1 MKKIRILHVLSAL
14 DAGGV
19 ETMLYQ
25 YYTHLDTQRV
35 QFDFIVHSEMIG
47 RLESAFSD
55 MGSAIYHVTPKRES
69 LFQNTRDIAKV
80 LRQGKYDAVHVH
92 QGVSSLNTLAL
103 AQRYGVPVK
112 IVHNHGVKTSGG
124 LKGVFFRLL
133 RELCCR
139 YADWYFACSDEAGE
153 NMFGRRWKTDP
164 HCCLM
169 KNAEELDCFV
179 FDATVRQNLRDA
191 AGLGNGDLLLLHAGR
206 MDEAKNQRFLLDVL
220 AAIQKKE
227 PKARLVLAGDGP
239 LKELLMK
246 KAAEKGLENSI
257 CFLGVVKNLNEW
269 YMAADVFVFPSK
281 HEGLGMVAVE
291 AQISG
296 LPVLCSTGV
305 PRSVAL
311 TKNVRF
317 LPLKAGALAF
327 AGAVLELR
335 ALPRSSGYA
344 AVKAAG
350 YDIQTSSREYQD
362 WIDYNIGV

>member
-1 MKKIRILHVLSAL
+1 M
-14 DAGGV
+14 
-19 ETMLYQ
+19 
-25 YYTHLDTQRV
+25 
-35 QFDFIVHSEMIG
+35 
-47 RLESAFSD
+47 
-55 MGSAIYHVTPKRES
+55 
-69 LFQNTRDIAKV
+69 
-80 LRQGKYDAVHVH
+80 HVH

-296 LPVLCSTGV
+296 LP
-305 PRSVAL
+305 R
-311 TKNVRF
+311 
-317 LPLKAGALAF
+317 
-327 AGAVLELR
+327 AVLDRRAALR
-335 ALPRSSGYA
+335 RLDKECPVFTLESGRVGLCRRGFGVA
-344 AVKAAG
+344 SASTQQWICGGK
-350 YDIQTSSREYQD
+350 SRRL
-362 WIDYNIGV
+362 